1 MNDATLYLV
10 RHGAIALPTER
21 SYIGQIDT
29 PLSEE
34 GVAQTQAL
42 RKWLQTVRF
51 ARVISSDLQRT
62 QRTAEM
68 IASDSDCG
76 LEADRDLREISLGK
90 WEGRNFSEVQQR
102 FPVEFAARGRD
113 IENWRPPGGE
123 SFADCRERVM
133 GALRSILDNTRGN
146 ILLVAHAGVN
156 RLILCD
162 VLGVAVA
169 NLHSIGQDYGCLN
182 IIEFSATR
190 TRLKLLNF
198 TPPTEQAIA
207 EVAIARNLLARREQ
221 EAD

>member
-21 SYIGQIDT
+21 FYIGQIDA

-34 GVAQTQAL
+34 GVEQARTL
-42 RKWLQTVRF
+42 RKWLQPVRF
-51 ARVISSDLQRT
+51 ARVISSDLRRAR
-62 QRTAEM
+62 RTAG
-68 IASDSDCG
+68 IISGDSACG
-76 LEADRDLREISLGK
+76 LEPDRDLREISLGD
-90 WEGRNFSEVQQR
+90 WEGRTFSEVQQR

-113 IENWRPPGGE
+113 IENWPPPGGE
-123 SFADCRERVM
+123 SFADCRTRVM
-133 GALRSILDNTRGN
+133 SALHSILQHTRGN

-162 VLGVAVA
+162 ALGIAVA
-169 NLHSIGQDYGCLN
+169 KLHSIGQDYGCLN

-198 TPPTEQAIA
+198 TPPTGQAIA
-207 EVAIARNLLARREQ
+207 ELATGLNMQVEQEQ
-221 EAD
+221 EAG